1 MSTAIKASELQNYIG
16 KETGVSDW
24 FQVTQERINQ
34 FADATMDHQ
43 FIHLNEELAKPIF
56 GSTIAHG
63 FLSLSL
69 LPHLAAQSSLQIE
82 GTTMGI
88 NYGLNYLRFLSPVP
102 SGAQVRVRS
111 KLLDATE
118 KKPGEYLL
126 EVENTM
132 EVEGSD
138 RPAFVAKALTLLH
151 VAG

>member
-1 MSTAIKASELQNYIG
+1 MSNPIKASELPDYID
-16 KETGVSDW
+16 KETGVSEW
-24 FQVTQERINQ
+24 FEVSQERINQ
-34 FADATMDHQ
+34 FADATLDHQ
-43 FIHLNEELAKPIF
+43 FIHIDEERAKPIF

-69 LPHLAAQSSLQIE
+69 LPHLASQSSLQIE

-102 SGAQVRVRS
+102 SGARVRVRS
-111 KLLDATE
+111 KLLNADE
-118 KKPGEYLL
+118 KKPGEFLL

-132 EVEGSD
+132 EVEGSN
-138 RPAFVAKALTLLH
+138 RPAFIAKSLTLLH